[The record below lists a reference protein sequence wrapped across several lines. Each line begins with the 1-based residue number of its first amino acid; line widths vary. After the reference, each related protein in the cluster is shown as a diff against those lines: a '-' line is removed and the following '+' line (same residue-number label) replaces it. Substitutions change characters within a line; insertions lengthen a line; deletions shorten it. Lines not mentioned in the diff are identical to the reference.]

1 MGRKKYDQAMAQM
14 MAMFQQAQQ
23 PSAIESQY
31 NQEWSNLGNWLNK
44 RDYRDLP
51 AGTTIDMLPLA
62 EAQKMRKMIRGT
74 DTGGQG
80 ARGANMGNIL
90 KAQKEYDDN
99 QFAQDWG
106 GAYEQKVGE
115 LSNRRDAL
123 GNMLLS
129 SDANRKQIGIQGSQS
144 YLQALQSR
152 PRSFWGSLL
161 PSLIQGGATV
171 ASAIPGI

>member
-1 MGRKKYDQAMAQM
+1 MGRKKDYDRAMQQM

-23 PSAIESQY
+23 PSAVETQY

-44 RDYRDLP
+44 KDYRDLP

-90 KAQKEYDDN
+90 SAQKEFDDN
-99 QFAQDWG
+99 AFAQDWG
-106 GAYEQKVGE
+106 GAYEQKIGE
-115 LSNRRDAL
+115 LGNRRDAL

-129 SDANRKQIGIQGSQS
+129 SDANRKQIGIQGSQA
-144 YLQALQSR
+144 YLQGLNNR
-152 PRSFWGSLL
+152 PKSFWSSLL
-161 PSLIQGGATV
+161 PSLVQGGASIG
-171 ASAIPGI
+171 AAFA